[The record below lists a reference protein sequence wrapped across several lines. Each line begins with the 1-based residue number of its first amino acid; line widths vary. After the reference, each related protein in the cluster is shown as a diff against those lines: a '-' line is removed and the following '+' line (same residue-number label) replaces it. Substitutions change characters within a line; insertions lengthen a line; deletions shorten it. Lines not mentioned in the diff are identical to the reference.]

1 MPNYLIDE
9 KKNLVENQGNTGCN
23 MIKNTYKL
31 TFNSEGTTVSPENY
45 DSFKSDLENSNLIL
59 ANLRIPMFN
68 GINRLNT
75 GGNGTNITSFSVR
88 LNLSYAYPLLVFTFN
103 TPMNDEYNVMFLEEP
118 LSDESV
124 VRSVLGQI
132 GEVYVDIYLES

>member
-9 KKNLVENQGNTGCN
+9 KKNLVENQGNAGG
-23 MIKNTYKL
+23 MIKKTYKL
-31 TFNSEGTTVSPENY
+31 TFNSEGTAVSPENY
-45 DSFKSDLENSNLIL
+45 DSFKSDLGNSNLIL

-68 GINRLNT
+68 GVNRLNI

-88 LNLSYAYPLLVFTFN
+88 LNLSYVYPLLVFTFN
-103 TPMNDEYNVMFLEEP
+103 APMHDTYNVMFLEEP
-118 LSDESV
+118 NADEGV
-124 VRSVLGQI
+124 TRSVLGQI